1 MGARRGIG
9 AVVAAVVAAG
19 LMIGTA
25 AVPAAASAKSR
36 AQGARR
42 HAASVC
48 GIAVTGGVVRRQ
60 GDGRRLGHAR
70 GHAVADRSDPDAA
83 AARVRT
89 GRCRRPAEH
98 PDGGHRGGL
107 RRPDRGGRSGHRI
120 VDVRSARV
128 HDRQRLL
135 PQGRPDRRHELPG
148 ARPGLGA
155 RGVARRADH
164 PRRRAAR
171 PHPARRGQDQRPR
184 RPDDGRDLRGC
195 TWHRGQQLVGLG
207 RDQLRRQAVRQ
218 RLQQAHPHHGL
229 DRRRRLRCRVAVV
242 QPVRHRRRRH
252 DARRRRQRQ
261 PALRDGV
268 AGDRLGLLVVRT
280 EAAVAARHR
289 AARTAPSPM
298 CRPTPTR
305 TPA

>member
-48 GIAVTGGVVRRQ
+48 GIAVTGAWCDAKVMA
-60 GDGRRLGHAR
+60 DGSGRPAATLSP
-70 GHAVADRSDPDAA
+70 DRSDPDAA

-107 RRPDRGGRSGHRI
+107 RRPHRGGRSGHRI
-120 VDVRSARV
+120 VDVRSALV

-155 RGVARRADH
+155 RGLARRADH

-229 DRRRRLRCRVAVV
+229 DRR
-242 QPVRHRRRRH
+242 
-252 DARRRRQRQ
+252 
-261 PALRDGV
+261 
-268 AGDRLGLLVVRT
+268 
-280 EAAVAARHR
+280 
-289 AARTAPSPM
+289 
-298 CRPTPTR
+298 
-305 TPA
+305 